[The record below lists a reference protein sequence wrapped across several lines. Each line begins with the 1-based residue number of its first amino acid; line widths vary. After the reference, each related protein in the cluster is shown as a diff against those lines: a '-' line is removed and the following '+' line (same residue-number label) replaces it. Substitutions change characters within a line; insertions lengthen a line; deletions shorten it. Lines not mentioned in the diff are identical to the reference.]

1 MKDYKESYITSQI
14 RSPLF
19 DSVAALIVMPFMIIG
34 TAVLFIFVLL
44 LLLVMWPLMPFFV
57 YVDRK
62 KEITES
68 IENDRKE

>member
-1 MKDYKESYITSQI
+1 MNPYIQPRTLH
-14 RSPLF
+14 PLF
-19 DSVAALIVMPFMIIG
+19 ESAASLIVMPFMIIG
-34 TAVLFIFVLL
+34 LAVLFIFVLL
-44 LLLVMWPLMPFFV
+44 LLLVIWPLMPFFV